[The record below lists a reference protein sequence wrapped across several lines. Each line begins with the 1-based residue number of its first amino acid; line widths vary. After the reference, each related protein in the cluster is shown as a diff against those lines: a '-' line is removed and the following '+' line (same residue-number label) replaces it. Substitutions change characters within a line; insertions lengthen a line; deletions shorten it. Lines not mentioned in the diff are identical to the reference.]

1 MSLKTNQLNPFHKNQ
16 IIEILCESFDE
27 NQSVN
32 FVIKQDSKRVKRI
45 KILMEYSLYKG
56 IILGEIYYDEKNQ
69 ACAIILDKNK
79 SKTTI
84 KSIIWDIQL
93 LFQCIGIKNIIKV
106 LKREKEQKKL
116 QPKNPFLHLWYLGV
130 SVKNQGLGIGS
141 NLIQEIIKDA
151 DVKRLPIFL
160 ETSTK
165 RNFPFYEKNGFTHLN
180 TLHSLGYE
188 LRTFIK

>member
-1 MSLKTNQLNPFHKNQ
+1 MLLKTNQLNHLHKNK

-32 FVIKQDSKRVKRI
+32 FVVKQDTKRVKRI
-45 KILMEYSLYKG
+45 KTLMEYSFFKG
-56 IILGEIYYDEKNQ
+56 IISGEIYYDEKNQ
-69 ACAIILDKNK
+69 ACAIILDKHK

-84 KSIIWDIQL
+84 KSIIWDIRL
-93 LFQCIGIKNIIKV
+93 LFQRIGVNNIIKV
-106 LKREKEQKKL
+106 LKREKELKKL

-141 NLIQEIIKDA
+141 NLIQEIIKDTE
-151 DVKRLPIFL
+151 VKKLPIFL